1 MGITPLASKIPDNV
15 KELNKHEDDTNI
27 LDQATKH
34 SERVFLSSKKERTTF
49 SNFLTDGITLSEVL
63 ESDVLVS
70 ENSKLILNLLNECKA
85 DQKIPAAYSR
95 FLVDVVKNT
104 PVAGLIQINN
114 PRALHYLKEFLL
126 QNNNIRSTT
135 NIEQLKLI
143 QSEIPALWTHI
154 IGILNHEKES
164 IVGKIY
170 ALICVGNQV
179 NRLEGVP
186 LVYEVNTLHHN
197 DKKDDE
203 TGYRSDNET

>member
-143 QSEIPALWTHI
+143 QSEPIHKVKKAQ
-154 IGILNHEKES
+154 
-164 IVGKIY
+164 KI
-170 ALICVGNQV
+170 
-179 NRLEGVP
+179 
-186 LVYEVNTLHHN
+186 
-197 DKKDDE
+197 
-203 TGYRSDNET
+203 